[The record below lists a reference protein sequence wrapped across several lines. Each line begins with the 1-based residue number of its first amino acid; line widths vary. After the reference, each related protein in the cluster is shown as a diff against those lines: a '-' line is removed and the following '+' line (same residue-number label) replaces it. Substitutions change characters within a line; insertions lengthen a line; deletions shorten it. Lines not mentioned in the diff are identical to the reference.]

1 MGNSPERNPPIHFIS
16 ISQTI
21 SCILLLLNRCITSK
35 VKTILVCLPCT
46 SITILRLT
54 ITIIKVPNKQIS
66 KPYKLVGSRRL
77 KVNNLVMH
85 GQPNSQSPTNQLHFS
100 FHYLLNYL
108 CIPIRVSN
116 INHFQYYI
124 PSLALAFSPSQY
136 QNPLNHKKKIILYQ
150 SMLTLYIHIYAP
162 FIRQSIHL

>member
-46 SITILRLT
+46 SITILRLTITIT

-136 QNPLNHKKKIILYQ
+136 QNPLNH
-150 SMLTLYIHIYAP
+150 IHIYAP